1 MRNRPHPIGVR
12 VPGDDPTATRRDVVG
27 DKPSEQRG
35 VTEDGSAEVVA
46 VTIDAAGDSYRK
58 VTASLDHGR
67 IAVQGRH
74 DHGDGVLA
82 GDPAGCGNPREH
94 AGGPNETRK
103 PRKGPREHSG
113 GRGYRGHRRIPLFA
127 SPPTLKA
134 RLAGPTKPNKWG

>member
-82 GDPAGCGNPREH
+82 VYPAGCGHPPPLAR
-94 AGGPNETRK
+94 GPKQTRQ
-103 PRKGPREHSG
+103 PNQ
-113 GRGYRGHRRIPLFA
+113 
-127 SPPTLKA
+127 SP
-134 RLAGPTKPNKWG
+134 

>member
-82 GDPAGCGNPREH
+82 VDPAVRDNRQHC
-94 AGGPNETRK
+94 AGGQNEAGDTPKRQ
-103 PRKGPREHSG
+103 RGESEGPL
-113 GRGYRGHRRIPLFA
+113 YRTLT
-127 SPPTLKA
+127 PT
-134 RLAGPTKPNKWG
+134 G